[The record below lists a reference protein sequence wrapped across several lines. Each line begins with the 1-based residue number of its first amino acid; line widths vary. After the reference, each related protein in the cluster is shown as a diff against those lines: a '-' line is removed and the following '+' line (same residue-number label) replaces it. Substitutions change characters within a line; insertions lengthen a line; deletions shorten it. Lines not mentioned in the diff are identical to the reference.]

1 MAHVDSDGFESFD
14 FSEVELSLNDL
25 IFEINNHEQ
34 TSSTSNGFKTSNPIT
49 FNDSTDAKSNL
60 DDIISSLENIKYKP
74 EEKQTV
80 SSFRYLKFFFEYFIY
95 VVVNSSYFLVDL
107 ASYLKDLSKFY
118 LVKSFVGLR
127 NFALKLKYV
136 DYKGYLDLVRSN
148 INRVS
153 ALFVKR
159 EGKEKA
165 DLFYVFDNS
174 KVKDWLK
181 LDYDFSSF
189 GQVFAKNSLK
199 VLRPALIFGLTLL
212 IAFPIN
218 SMLAYADETTPTD
231 VVSTDA
237 TIDASGATDPA
248 TTDPHQLNLQPLQ
261 VL

>member
-127 NFALKLKYV
+127 NFALKQIGRAHV
-136 DYKGYLDLVRSN
+136 
-148 INRVS
+148 
-153 ALFVKR
+153 
-159 EGKEKA
+159 
-165 DLFYVFDNS
+165 
-174 KVKDWLK
+174 
-181 LDYDFSSF
+181 
-189 GQVFAKNSLK
+189 
-199 VLRPALIFGLTLL
+199 
-212 IAFPIN
+212 
-218 SMLAYADETTPTD
+218 
-231 VVSTDA
+231 
-237 TIDASGATDPA
+237 
-248 TTDPHQLNLQPLQ
+248 
-261 VL
+261 